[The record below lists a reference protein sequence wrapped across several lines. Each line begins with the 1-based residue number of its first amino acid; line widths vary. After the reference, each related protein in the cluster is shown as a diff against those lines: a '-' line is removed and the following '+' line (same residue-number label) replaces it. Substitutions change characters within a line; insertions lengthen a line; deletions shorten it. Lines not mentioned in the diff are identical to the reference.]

1 MEREVG
7 GVFRM
12 GDTCTHVV
20 DSCQCLA
27 NYNLRIKAGV
37 AASPLVDLLHFTC
50 RATVPDAEKDSSV
63 PAAAVDPWTEE

>member
-1 MEREVG
+1 MMPTKYFAR
-7 GVFRM
+7 
-12 GDTCTHVV
+12 
-20 DSCQCLA
+20 CLA

-37 AASPLVDLLHFTC
+37 AASPRVDLLHFTC